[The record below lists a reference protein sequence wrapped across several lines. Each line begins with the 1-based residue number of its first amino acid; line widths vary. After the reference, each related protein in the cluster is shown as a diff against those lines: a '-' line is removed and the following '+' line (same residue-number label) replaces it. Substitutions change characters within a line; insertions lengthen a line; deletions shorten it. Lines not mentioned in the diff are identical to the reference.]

1 MIETV
6 GIKFERYK
14 KKQEELK
21 FKKGMRKL
29 NQEIFKNQTN
39 LRMQN
44 AEKFNKNNKLYVHKL
59 ASRQNIKSFIENNN
73 SSAKQNLPQPKAV

>member
-29 NQEIFKNQTN
+29 NQEIFKNQN
-39 LRMQN
+39 Q
-44 AEKFNKNNKLYVHKL
+44 
-59 ASRQNIKSFIENNN
+59 FIE
-73 SSAKQNLPQPKAV
+73 LFE

>member
-1 MIETV
+1 MIDSV
-6 GIKFERYK
+6 GIKLERYK

-29 NQEIFKNQTN
+29 KNEIFKNQTN

-44 AEKFNKNNKLYVHKL
+44 AEKFNKDNKLYVHKL
-59 ASRQNIKSFIENNN
+59 ASRQNI
-73 SSAKQNLPQPKAV
+73 